1 MCKCTCVSLCQ
12 PLSACVSRVFLDM
25 FWTETLEEAR
35 EAALAFEYS
44 IDILF
49 AAQHPDPL
57 SKVTN
62 GCQMV
67 VKWLSNGCQMVVKW
81 LSNGPE
87 MDQVDTILCFRTG
100 FYMEDNCLTSTKTWL
115 VELAM
120 FLCSFSLQFSAWTLS
135 QEKGHLPLCHLIC
148 TFSWFPRTLS
158 SLTGGRLRRGML
170 SSPVPVNFFFFAAF
184 ICSCG
189 RCDPRYCMTYFLFDL
204 LSWFPIDLLVQ
215 AILGLCIWARFHMST
230 TSALFWRAS

>member
-1 MCKCTCVSLCQ
+1 
-12 PLSACVSRVFLDM
+12 
-25 FWTETLEEAR
+25 
-35 EAALAFEYS
+35 
-44 IDILF
+44 
-49 AAQHPDPL
+49 
-57 SKVTN
+57 
-62 GCQMV
+62 
-67 VKWLSNGCQMVVKW
+67 MVVKW

-120 FLCSFSLQFSAWTLS
+120 FFCSFSLQFSAWTLS

-148 TFSWFPRTLS
+148 TFPDVPGHFHHWLVGDCEEACFH
-158 SLTGGRLRRGML
+158 RLFQL
-170 SSPVPVNFFFFAAF
+170 FFFFAAF

>member
-1 MCKCTCVSLCQ
+1 
-12 PLSACVSRVFLDM
+12 
-25 FWTETLEEAR
+25 
-35 EAALAFEYS
+35 
-44 IDILF
+44 
-49 AAQHPDPL
+49 
-57 SKVTN
+57 
-62 GCQMV
+62 
-67 VKWLSNGCQMVVKW
+67 MVVKW

-120 FLCSFSLQFSAWTLS
+120 FFCSFSLQFSAWTLS

-148 TFSWFPRTLS
+148 TFPDFPGHFHHWLV
-158 SLTGGRLRRGML
+158 GDCEEACFHRLFQL
-170 SSPVPVNFFFFAAF
+170 FFFFAAF